1 MNEPIDSIDRR
12 ILRALLSKGRSTF
25 AELAAQVGLT
35 APTVHDRVKK
45 LERGGDIQGYSASV
59 DASLLGFDLKALISI
74 TASPEISGG
83 EYVKRLSDIPEVQ
96 ECYSVAGEET
106 YVAQVLTRSS
116 RTLEKLLEQIRALP
130 GTVRTTAKVILSVPI
145 SRQSLPL
152 DAHAAPAAPAQQAA
166 EVEGVEEVETEP
178 GEQQG
183 SEPQREVE
191 HAPEASQMLVRSSG
205 GR

>member
-12 ILRALLSKGRSTF
+12 ILKALLSKGRSTF

-45 LERGGDIQGYSASV
+45 LERGGVIQGYSASV
-59 DASLLGFDLKALISI
+59 DPSLLGFDLKALISI
-74 TASPEISGG
+74 TASPEISAG
-83 EYVKRLSDIPEVQ
+83 EYVKLLSDIPEVQ

-106 YVAQVLTRSS
+106 YVARVLTRSS

-145 SRQSLPL
+145 SRQSLPPL
-152 DAHAAPAAPAQQAA
+152 DAQAA
-166 EVEGVEEVETEP
+166 EVEGVEEVEVEP
-178 GEQQG
+178 AEQRPE
-183 SEPQREVE
+183 SQREVE
-191 HAPEASQMLVRSSG
+191 HAQEAPQMFVRSSG